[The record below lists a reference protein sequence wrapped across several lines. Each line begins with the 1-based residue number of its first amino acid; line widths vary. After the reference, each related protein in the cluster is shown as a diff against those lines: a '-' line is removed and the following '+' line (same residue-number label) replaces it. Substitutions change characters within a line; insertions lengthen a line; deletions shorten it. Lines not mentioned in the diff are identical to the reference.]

1 MTRPD
6 PTRRSERART
16 AILEAARELLSEV
29 GFVRLTVESIA
40 SRAGVGKQ
48 TIYRWWP
55 SKEAVLFDA
64 LLASQAAPD
73 GSQQLPDTGDIVA
86 DLRTVLSA
94 VVEELVEPGNDRLLR
109 TITAEIQHDPL
120 LSEELLERLLRPQ
133 LDATAD
139 RLRAAQRAGQIAM
152 SVDPRLA
159 TELLFGPMFH
169 RWLLRTA
176 PLDAAYVDQLVQQV
190 LRGIAR

>member
-1 MTRPD
+1 MTSPD
-6 PTRRSERART
+6 PSRRSERART
-16 AILEAARELLSEV
+16 AILDAARALLSEV
-29 GFVRLTVESIA
+29 GFVRLTVEAIA

-64 LLASQAAPD
+64 LLAGQAAPD
-73 GSQQLPDTGDIVA
+73 GSQDLPDTGDILA
-86 DLRTVLSA
+86 DLRTVLRA
-94 VVEELVEPGNDRLLR
+94 VVEELVEPGSDRLLR

-120 LSEELLERLLRPQ
+120 LSKEMLERVLRPQ
-133 LDATAD
+133 LEAAAD
-139 RLRAAQRAGQIAM
+139 RIRSAQRVGQIAE
-152 SVDPRLA
+152 SVDAQVA
-159 TELLFGPMFH
+159 TELLFGPIFH

-176 PLDAAYVDQLVQQV
+176 PLDAAYVDRLLQQV